1 LPPAR
6 PLPCITLTAAAL
18 ITINAQR
25 ELRLTSTP
33 RLAKNCKVGQPTPPL
48 IRENTH
54 MQPFADASRGDATDA
69 AAPMQVLLVDD
80 DRELCRMLE
89 EYLGPEGFR
98 LTIVHDGDAALYQL
112 GRHHFDLI
120 VLDVMLPRMGG
131 LDVLRLLRQKLTTP
145 VLMLTARGEE
155 IDRVVGLELGADD
168 YLPKPFNPR
177 ELVARMRAIL
187 RRSLQLEPQPG
198 RRERIEAGPVSL
210 HLASRTASARGQS
223 INLTGV
229 EFRVLEVLM
238 QQVGTVV
245 SREQLTR
252 QVLGRRLT
260 PYDRSIDTHISNIR
274 RKLAVV
280 ADSISIV
287 NVRRSGYVLTVAE
300 ANAVQSGGSSA
311 QSGGPQAPQS
321 GGSAPPPGA
330 STAQPSAELGRV
342 GDSTHPS

>member
-1 LPPAR
+1 MR
-6 PLPCITLTAAAL
+6 
-18 ITINAQR
+18 
-25 ELRLTSTP
+25 
-33 RLAKNCKVGQPTPPL
+33 G
-48 IRENTH
+48 
-54 MQPFADASRGDATDA
+54 MQSLGSEGVGDAIAT
-69 AAPMQVLLVDD
+69 AAPMAVLLVDD
-80 DRELCRMLE
+80 DRELCRMLG
-89 EYLGPEGFR
+89 EYLTPEGFK
-98 LTIVHDGDAALYQL
+98 LTVVHDGDEALYAL

-155 IDRVVGLELGADD
+155 VDRVVGLELGADD

-187 RRSLQLEPQPG
+187 RRSLLLEPQ
-198 RRERIEAGPVSL
+198 
-210 HLASRTASARGQS
+210 SRPARAHRCRPAEPAFLQSHRHARGQP

-238 QQVGTVV
+238 QQVGMVV

-274 RKLAVV
+274 RKLAAV
-280 ADSISIV
+280 ADEVSIV
-287 NVRRSGYVLTVAE
+287 NVRRSGYVFTVAE
-300 ANAVQSGGSSA
+300 RPPSRAAPTTQS
-311 QSGGPQAPQS
+311 
-321 GGSAPPPGA
+321 
-330 STAQPSAELGRV
+330 
-342 GDSTHPS
+342 

>member
-1 LPPAR
+1 MPP
-6 PLPCITLTAAAL
+6 I
-18 ITINAQR
+18 
-25 ELRLTSTP
+25 
-33 RLAKNCKVGQPTPPL
+33 
-48 IRENTH
+48 
-54 MQPFADASRGDATDA
+54 ADATRGDAPDA
-69 AAPMQVLLVDD
+69 AAPMNVLLVDD

-98 LTIVHDGDAALYQL
+98 LTIVHDGDAALYTL
-112 GRHHFDLI
+112 SRHHFDLI

-131 LDVLRLLRQKLTTP
+131 LDVLRLLRQKITTP

-187 RRSLQLEPQPG
+187 RRSLLLEPQPG
-198 RRERIEAGPVSL
+198 RRERIDAGPLSL
-210 HLASRTASARGQS
+210 HPASRTASARGQS

-238 QQVGTVV
+238 QQAGSVV

-274 RKLAVV
+274 RKLAGV
-280 ADSISIV
+280 ADAVSIM

-300 ANAVQSGGSSA
+300 PS
-311 QSGGPQAPQS
+311 
-321 GGSAPPPGA
+321 A
-330 STAQPSAELGRV
+330 STPSEDPAAQAGGAALPG
-342 GDSTHPS
+342 